1 MKNFFDTAERVEGLR
16 AELWRW
22 EGTPYVA
29 GAAVCGGGGDCVR
42 TADAVLRGC
51 GWRGKVEWPRY
62 APTGEPVERLLSAL
76 GGVAGLARI
85 PQGDD
90 LEAGDVVV
98 GVSRGR
104 GNPHLAIYEGGGF
117 LWHMSSTGPRAGWW
131 TWPPSRSPA

>member
-1 MKNFFDTAERVEGLR
+1 M
-16 AELWRW
+16 
-22 EGTPYVA
+22 
-29 GAAVCGGGGDCVR
+29 
-42 TADAVLRGC
+42 
-51 GWRGKVEWPRY
+51 
-62 APTGEPVERLLSAL
+62 ERLLSAL

-117 LWHMSSTGPRAGWW
+117 LWHMSSTGPRAGWCRRHKDVAERAW
-131 TWPPSRSPA
+131 DVAAVFRPMEAAGDE